1 MGSPQTKTPTAAPTS
16 SPTKT
21 PSAAPSS
28 SPTTTPTEKIIYS
41 ASGAKGDPHFKL
53 WNGESYDFH
62 GICDLVLLHNPEF
75 NNGLGMDIHIRT
87 KKMKHWSYI
96 KTAVIRIGNESFE
109 VMAERKHNYYWNN
122 RIAGDEEIY
131 TMKELPATISGYN
144 IQFRKINSQQLEY
157 TIVIGNNKNN
167 DNNEKNKKKTNKNNR
182 KNKKDKEEKIVFK
195 TWNNFVRVDVI
206 NPTYENFKHSV
217 GLMGTFEE
225 SAKMGRDNTT
235 VIDDLNLFGQEWQV
249 LPSEPKLFHNL
260 DGPQAPAKCEIPS
273 KIDLRRR
280 LAESNIN
287 RKSAELA
294 CSHISQQDEFNLC
307 VFDVIATSDENVAAA
322 Y

>member
-1 MGSPQTKTPTAAPTS
+1 MGTTSPPTKNAIFEQGSGKTKMPTNTPTAFPTTSAPTKKPTAAPTTSSPTKNPTAAPTTSPPTKKPTAVPTTSPQTKTPTAAPTS

-131 TMKELPATISGYN
+131 TMKELPAKISGYN
-144 IQFRKINSQQLEY
+144 IQFVKLNPRQLEY
-157 TIVIGNNKNN
+157 TIVIGNN
-167 DNNEKNKKKTNKNNR
+167 DKNKRNKNEG
-182 KNKKDKEEKIVFK
+182 KNKEEKIVFK

-217 GLMGTFEE
+217 GLMGTFEQ
-225 SAKMGRDNTT
+225 SAKMGR
-235 VIDDLNLFGQEWQV
+235 
-249 LPSEPKLFHNL
+249 
-260 DGPQAPAKCEIPS
+260 
-273 KIDLRRR
+273 
-280 LAESNIN
+280 
-287 RKSAELA
+287 
-294 CSHISQQDEFNLC
+294 
-307 VFDVIATSDENVAAA
+307 
-322 Y
+322 

>member
-1 MGSPQTKTPTAAPTS
+1 MGTPTS
-16 SPTKT
+16 SPTETLSAIPTSSSTKKPTEAPTTSPPTKKT
-21 PSAAPSS
+21 TAAPTVAVTDIEK
-28 SPTTTPTEKIIYS
+28 PTSDKTKYS

-53 WNGESYDFH
+53 WDGEAYDFH
-62 GICDLVLLHNPEF
+62 GICYLVLLHNPEF
-75 NNGLGMDIHIRT
+75 NNDLGMDIHIRT

-157 TIVIGNNKNN
+157 TIVIDNNK
-167 DNNEKNKKKTNKNNR
+167 NEKNKKKTNEIKT

-195 TWNNFVRVDVI
+195 TWINFVRVDVI

-235 VIDDLNLFGQEWQV
+235 VINDLNLFGQEWQV
-249 LPSEPKLFHNL
+249 LPSEPK
-260 DGPQAPAKCEIPS
+260 
-273 KIDLRRR
+273 
-280 LAESNIN
+280 
-287 RKSAELA
+287 
-294 CSHISQQDEFNLC
+294 
-307 VFDVIATSDENVAAA
+307 
-322 Y
+322 

>member
-131 TMKELPATISGYN
+131 TMEELPAKISGYN
-144 IQFRKINSQQLEY
+144 IQFVKLNPRQLEY
-157 TIVIGNNKNN
+157 TIVIGNN
-167 DNNEKNKKKTNKNNR
+167 DKNKRNKNEG
-182 KNKKDKEEKIVFK
+182 KNKEEKIVFK

-217 GLMGTFEE
+217 GLMGTFEQ
-225 SAKMGRDNTT
+225 SAKMGRDNST
-235 VIDDLNLFGQEWQV
+235 VINDLNLFGQEWQV

-260 DGPQAPAKCEIPS
+260 DGPQAPSKCEIPS

-287 RKSAELA
+287 RKSADLA

>member
-1 MGSPQTKTPTAAPTS
+1 MGTPTS
-16 SPTKT
+16 SPTETLSAIPTSSSTKKPTEAPTTSPPTKKT
-21 PSAAPSS
+21 TAAPTVAVTDIEK
-28 SPTTTPTEKIIYS
+28 PTSDKTKYS

-53 WNGESYDFH
+53 WDGEAYDFH
-62 GICDLVLLHNPEF
+62 GICYLVLLHNPEF

-167 DNNEKNKKKTNKNNR
+167 NNNEKNKKKTNEIKT

-195 TWNNFVRVDVI
+195 TWNNFVRVD
-206 NPTYENFKHSV
+206 
-217 GLMGTFEE
+217 
-225 SAKMGRDNTT
+225 
-235 VIDDLNLFGQEWQV
+235 
-249 LPSEPKLFHNL
+249 
-260 DGPQAPAKCEIPS
+260 
-273 KIDLRRR
+273 
-280 LAESNIN
+280 
-287 RKSAELA
+287 
-294 CSHISQQDEFNLC
+294 
-307 VFDVIATSDENVAAA
+307 
-322 Y
+322 

>member
-41 ASGAKGDPHFKL
+41 APGAKGDPHFKL

-87 KKMKHWSYI
+87 KQMRYWSYI

-157 TIVIGNNKNN
+157 TIVLGNNKNN
-167 DNNEKNKKKTNKNNR
+167 NNNLRNSNKTNKNRR
-182 KNKKDKEEKIVFK
+182 KNEEDKKEKIVFK

-217 GLMGTFEE
+217 GLMGTFEQ
-225 SAKMGRDNTT
+225 SAKM
-235 VIDDLNLFGQEWQV
+235 
-249 LPSEPKLFHNL
+249 
-260 DGPQAPAKCEIPS
+260 
-273 KIDLRRR
+273 
-280 LAESNIN
+280 
-287 RKSAELA
+287 
-294 CSHISQQDEFNLC
+294 
-307 VFDVIATSDENVAAA
+307 
-322 Y
+322 

>member
-157 TIVIGNNKNN
+157 TIVLG
-167 DNNEKNKKKTNKNNR
+167 TNKNNNNNLRNSNKTNKKRR
-182 KNKKDKEEKIVFK
+182 KNEEDKKEKIVFK

-217 GLMGTFEE
+217 GLMGTFE
-225 SAKMGRDNTT
+225 
-235 VIDDLNLFGQEWQV
+235 Q
-249 LPSEPKLFHNL
+249 
-260 DGPQAPAKCEIPS
+260 
-273 KIDLRRR
+273 
-280 LAESNIN
+280 
-287 RKSAELA
+287 
-294 CSHISQQDEFNLC
+294 
-307 VFDVIATSDENVAAA
+307 
-322 Y
+322 